1 MAIQRGD
8 SMIGAKL
15 KPGADAAWVGQRL
28 DMFVVQEEGIIDHRV
43 GCSRMGCG
51 HGGFCWA
58 MK

>member
-1 MAIQRGD
+1 MAFQRGHG
-8 SMIGAKL
+8 MIGAEL
-15 KPGADAAWVGQRL
+15 KSGADATWVGQRL
-28 DMFVVQEEGIIDHRV
+28 DLFVIEEEGIIDRRV